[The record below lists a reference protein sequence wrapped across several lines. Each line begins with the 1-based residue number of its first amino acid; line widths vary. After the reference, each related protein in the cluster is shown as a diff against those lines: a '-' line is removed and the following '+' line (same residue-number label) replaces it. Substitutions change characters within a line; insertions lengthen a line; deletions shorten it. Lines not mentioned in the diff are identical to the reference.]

1 MVSFGVHVTT
11 GVVVLTPLVAHT
23 AEVSN
28 AVLDTG
34 VSIPVI
40 STDEILVLTTSVV
53 AVASTA

>member
-1 MVSFGVHVTT
+1 MPFGVHVTA
-11 GVVVLTPLVAHT
+11 GAVVLTPWVAHT

-34 VSIPVI
+34 VSIPVT

-53 AVASTA
+53 SVASTA

>member
-1 MVSFGVHVTT
+1 MSFGVHVTA
-11 GVVVLTPLVAHT
+11 GAVVLTPWVAHT

-34 VSIPVI
+34 VSISVI